1 MRSFK
6 NNILKIKRIK
16 KKKWFFSTSQN
27 RKLTRSNFENND
39 FKIK

>member
-16 KKKWFFSTSQN
+16 KKIYFF
-27 RKLTRSNFENND
+27 RYHKFENDD